1 MKLMPTFYRGS
12 ASRTN
17 PNSKKLTP
25 KNQFQNLMFNE
36 MLRDALERKSPDRSI
51 KVTETSCETLSANNN
66 EDIITTF

>member
-1 MKLMPTFYRGS
+1 MI
-12 ASRTN
+12 
-17 PNSKKLTP
+17 P

-66 EDIITTF
+66 EEIITTF